1 LFGVSESAVA
11 RALAEAGGDGDGV
24 EVTICARDF
33 EIHVD
38 FVVQPGAEARAD
50 ALEAALIPPI
60 EQWLYGRDERGVEE
74 HVLELCRAR
83 GLTLATAE
91 SCTGGLVAARLTSVP
106 GSSDVV
112 LGGIV
117 AYADELKRAAL
128 GVPAELIA
136 AHGAVSAEVAAAMA
150 HGARERLG
158 ADVAVSVTG
167 IAGPG
172 GGTPE
177 KPVGLVYLH
186 AEGPDG
192 GLGRE
197 FSFPGDRA
205 SIRARSVVGALH
217 LVRRLLTQ
225 SPDDSV

>member
-1 LFGVSESAVA
+1 M
-11 RALAEAGGDGDGV
+11 
-24 EVTICARDF
+24 
-33 EIHVD
+33 
-38 FVVQPGAEARAD
+38 
-50 ALEAALIPPI
+50 PPI
-60 EQWLYGRDERGVEE
+60 AQWLYGRDERGVEE
-74 HVLELCRAR
+74 HVLDLCRAS
-83 GLTLATAE
+83 GFTLATAE

-106 GSSDVV
+106 GSSEVV
-112 LGGIV
+112 LGGVV
-117 AYADELKRAAL
+117 AYADEVKRAEL
-128 GVPAELIA
+128 GVPAELLAATAPSPRRSLRRWPA
-136 AHGAVSAEVAAAMA
+136 AHASGWEPMS
-150 HGARERLG
+150 RSR
-158 ADVAVSVTG
+158 SPG
-167 IAGPG
+167 IAGPD

-225 SPDDSV
+225 SSDSSV

>member
-1 LFGVSESAVA
+1 
-11 RALAEAGGDGDGV
+11 
-24 EVTICARDF
+24 
-33 EIHVD
+33 
-38 FVVQPGAEARAD
+38 
-50 ALEAALIPPI
+50 
-60 EQWLYGRDERGVEE
+60 
-74 HVLELCRAR
+74 
-83 GLTLATAE
+83 
-91 SCTGGLVAARLTSVP
+91 VP
-106 GSSDVV
+106 GSSEVV

-117 AYADELKRAAL
+117 AYADEVKWAEL
-128 GVPAELIA
+128 GVPVELIA

-186 AEGPDG
+186 AEGPEG